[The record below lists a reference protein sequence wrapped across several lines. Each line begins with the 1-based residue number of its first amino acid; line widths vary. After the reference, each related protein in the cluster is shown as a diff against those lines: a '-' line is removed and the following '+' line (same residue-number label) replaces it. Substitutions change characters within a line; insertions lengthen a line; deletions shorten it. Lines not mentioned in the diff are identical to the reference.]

1 MLAVMLSLVSVSC
14 STTARLG
21 EGEVLYTGVKKLNY
35 KENNTKIDGDVQD
48 QIFEAIDVAP
58 NNSLYSPYYRT
69 PFPIGLW
76 VYNHWNPN
84 AKGLKGWLYRKLV
97 SQPVLVSRV
106 RPETRVDMINTL
118 LRNNGYFTSIAS
130 YKLNYSSKNKKKASI
145 TYDGKVNEP

>member
-1 MLAVMLSLVSVSC
+1 MKRNKSILYTTMLAVLLSLVSVSC

-69 PFPIGLW
+69 PFPMG
-76 VYNHWNPN
+76 V
-84 AKGLKGWLYRKLV
+84 
-97 SQPVLVSRV
+97 
-106 RPETRVDMINTL
+106 
-118 LRNNGYFTSIAS
+118 
-130 YKLNYSSKNKKKASI
+130 
-145 TYDGKVNEP
+145 